1 MWDESYPSR
10 HLASVNA
17 NLPPVIAGGF
27 KFNHAINESK
37 EGIILAYT
45 YIIAGVNT
53 RAPLPNQYRPRV
65 YLLPGISLHSKPLGL
80 AIPTQT
86 TGAASLLMRHLES
99 PLSYVA
105 ELS

>member
-27 KFNHAINESK
+27 KFNNAINESK
-37 EGIILAYT
+37 ESVIFAYT

-53 RAPLPNQYRPRV
+53 RAPLPNQYGPGV
-65 YLLPGISLHSKPLGL
+65 YLLPSISLHSKPLGL

-86 TGAASLLMRHLES
+86 TGAAPLLMRHLES

>member
-27 KFNHAINESK
+27 KFNHAINEGK
-37 EGIILAYT
+37 EGVILAHT

-53 RAPLPNQYRPRV
+53 RAPLPNQYGTGA

-80 AIPTQT
+80 AIPTQA
-86 TGAASLLMRHLES
+86 TGAAPFLMRHFES
-99 PLSYVA
+99 PLSYAA